1 MKQEKFNRTAGRSMM
16 GVKEE
21 LIYWLERIHGKGSR
35 KIYLKSNKDITAFL
49 KRKMLWEKESTKNPM
64 TFGGQ

>member
-1 MKQEKFNRTAGRSMM
+1 M